1 MNFVNVN
8 KLKGKIVEKGMTVA
22 SLAKILGMDRAT
34 LYRKL
39 DNGGAGLTVRDANNI
54 AEALELTY
62 DESMSIFFARY
73 VA

>member
-1 MNFVNVN
+1 MQNVNVN

-22 SLAKILGMDRAT
+22 NLAEKLGIDRAT

-39 DNGGAGLTVRDANNI
+39 SNGGETMLVRDANNI
-54 AEALELTY
+54 VTALNLTADEAIA
-62 DESMSIFFARY
+62 IFFGQI